1 MQKDSNMVKNIV
13 SRVTA
18 RNWQPGKAATTGL
31 IATIIYSIVMENDK
45 FLIGNRFSDVR
56 FIDGILEGKKQ
67 TRTGMILAWAIHLLN
82 GIALAEIYAAVV
94 KRFLPGPAWLRGMLF
109 GEIFVA
115 AVWGLTPLAD
125 KHHPLIKDG
134 EMPQLANWR
143 SFWQNSL
150 RHLAFG
156 LTLGLLHRDR

>member
-1 MQKDSNMVKNIV
+1 MVKNVV
-13 SRVTA
+13 SRLTA

-31 IATIIYSIVMENDK
+31 IATIIYSIAMESDK
-45 FLIGNRFSDVR
+45 FLIGNHFNDVR

-67 TRTGMILAWAIHLLN
+67 TRGGMTLAWIIHLLN
-82 GIALAEIYAAVV
+82 GIMLAEIYAALV

-109 GEIFVA
+109 GEIFVIGA
-115 AVWGLTPLAD
+115 WSLTPLAD

-134 EMPQLANWR
+134 EMPPLANWR
-143 SFWQNSL
+143 AFWQNSL

-156 LTLGLLHRDR
+156 LTLGLLYRDK